1 MVLIVRVRAR
11 ARVRDGFRLHRLG
24 APRVRRACLV
34 MTNYDVLSLTT
45 VKLLQLN
52 TFTYDP
58 QHRIISHGTQDG
70 RHSRANDRL
79 RANLTANHQRHV
91 QEANTTRAERS
102 EGELRSRT
110 LSLELSPRLCKFLL
124 QRATLPWHIANFI
137 LSAWRQHEHR
147 PHDL

>member
-110 LSLELSPRLCKFLL
+110 LSLELSSRLCKYHM
-124 QRATLPWHIANFI
+124 Q
-137 LSAWRQHEHR
+137 E
-147 PHDL
+147 